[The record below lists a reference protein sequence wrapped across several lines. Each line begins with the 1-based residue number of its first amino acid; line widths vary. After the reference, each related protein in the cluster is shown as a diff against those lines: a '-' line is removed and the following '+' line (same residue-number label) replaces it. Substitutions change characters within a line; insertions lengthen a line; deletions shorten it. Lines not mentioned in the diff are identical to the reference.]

1 MAAPASPASGAS
13 TSSPDDRAP
22 GPHHPRVPDPR
33 RAPRPRRRGR
43 VGIYGPS
50 HLARLELIGRL
61 QARGYS
67 LAGIRDLLGAWRD
80 GADLG
85 EVLGLAPD
93 QLVHLDEPGVPATLD
108 QLATPAPTL
117 VPDRLDD
124 LVATGAVEACGP
136 ERYCIPSPSLLQLAV
151 DARGAG
157 YSPGQV
163 LALLQTIGQ
172 AAGTVADAT
181 IALLGDP
188 PPARTATGSSPW
200 PNAGAACSPTAPAGS
215 PCTPSAAGSAS
226 RTRTPSPPSC
236 ADASQVR
243 LGETVLDI
251 GSGRAARRRLP
262 GRRAGGGRGH
272 PHPPTHHGAPSAG
285 RASRARTR
293 RRRRRA
299 GRGRGRGAWSSP
311 GSRGSVRWRR

>member
-1 MAAPASPASGAS
+1 MDDPAPITPPRDGVELTVDELATRAGLPVRTIREYQTMGLLPSPE
-13 TSSPDDRAP
+13 
-22 GPHHPRVPDPR
+22 
-33 RAPRPRRRGR
+33 RRGR
-43 VGIYGPS
+43 VGIYRGA
-50 HLARLELIGRL
+50 HLARLELVGRL

-67 LAGIRDLLGAWRD
+67 LASIRDLLGAWRD

-108 QLATPAPTL
+108 QLATLLPQL

-188 PPARTATGSSPW
+188 PPDADRDRLLALAERGRGLLAHGTGRLTVHTI
-200 PNAGAACSPTAPAGS
+200 G
-215 PCTPSAAGSAS
+215 
-226 RTRTPSPPSC
+226 R
-236 ADASQVR
+236 R
-243 LGETVLDI
+243 LGVTDEDSVATVL
-251 GSGRAARRRLP
+251 RRRL
-262 GRRAGGGRGH
+262 AG
-272 PHPPTHHGAPSAG
+272 PS
-285 RASRARTR
+285 R
-293 RRRRRA
+293 
-299 GRGRGRGAWSSP
+299 
-311 GSRGSVRWRR
+311 